1 MAMAGLKST
10 NTSVLY
16 LLEMHIARIV
26 HVKSGRLAIVRTKT
40 KVPVEIS
47 SKNKSR
53 NTFQLEIWFSQL
65 SRFLCPCITHLVF

>member
-10 NTSVLY
+10 STSVLY

-26 HVKSGRLAIVRTKT
+26 HVKSGRLAIDRTKI

-47 SKNKSR
+47 SKNKPR
-53 NTFQLEIWFSQL
+53 NTFN
-65 SRFLCPCITHLVF
+65 FL